1 MPGLPWL
8 SPARLVLLVAAL
20 VTVYLSFSAVNTL
33 VQAHHLNHQEQ
44 TLRADVARL
53 KSDDQRLSAISGY
66 LQSDEYIESVARR
79 RLGLVHPG
87 DTLVVVSSTAP
98 DTPTPEPSPAA
109 APGETPRWWE
119 RLFGP

>member
-1 MPGLPWL
+1 M
-8 SPARLVLLVAAL
+8 
-20 VTVYLSFSAVNTL
+20 TVYLSFSAGNTL
-33 VQAHHLNHQEQ
+33 LQAHHLNGEEQ
-44 TLRADVARL
+44 ALQADIARL

-87 DTLVVVSSTAP
+87 DTLVVVSSTVP
-98 DTPTPEPSPAA
+98 DTPTPVPSPAA
-109 APGETPRWWE
+109 AAGGEEPRWWE